1 MRTSI
6 KPKVKSEETRERILQ
21 AALKLF
27 HDRGFDSAT
36 MRDIAARAGMAT
48 GAAYYYFE
56 SKDAIVLAFYDR
68 ARTEMKPR
76 LEEVLAGTRDLRERL
91 RGVIQVKLD
100 YFAASRNLLSALS
113 RYTSP
118 EHPLSP
124 FSRQTRD
131 IREADIHVFERA
143 LDAGHIPEDL
153 RPYLP
158 RLLWMYQMGII
169 LFWISDTSS
178 GQRKTQALMDKSL
191 QLVTRLI
198 AFAALPLTRPLRRN
212 IIEILDAMM

>member
-1 MRTSI
+1 
-6 KPKVKSEETRERILQ
+6 VKSEETRERILE

-27 HDRGFDSAT
+27 HDRGFDSTT
-36 MRDIAARAGMAT
+36 MRDIAARAGMAI
-48 GAAYYYFE
+48 GAAYYYFD

-68 ARTEMKPR
+68 ARTEMGPR
-76 LEEVLAGTRDLRERL
+76 IEEALAETRDLRERL
-91 RGVIQVKLD
+91 RRVIQIKLD
-100 YFAASRNLLSALS
+100 YFVASRNLLSALS

-131 IREADIHVFERA
+131 IREADIHVFETVLEASRTRV
-143 LDAGHIPEDL
+143 PEDL

-169 LFWISDTSS
+169 LFWIGDTSS
-178 GQRKTQALMDKSL
+178 AQKKTQALMDKSL

-198 AFAALPLTRPLRRN
+198 VLAGLPLTRPLRRN
-212 IIEILDAMM
+212 VVELLDTMI